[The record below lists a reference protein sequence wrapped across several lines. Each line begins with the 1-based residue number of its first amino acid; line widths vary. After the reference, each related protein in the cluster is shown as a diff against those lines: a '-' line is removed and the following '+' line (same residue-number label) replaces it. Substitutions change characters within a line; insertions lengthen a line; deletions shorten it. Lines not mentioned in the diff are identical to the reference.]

1 MSNQEGI
8 SNINFINL
16 TDDDDESKEATGSP
30 DSNSIKISVPAN
42 SDYRFFDNVQVH
54 FFDGN

>member
-30 DSNSIKISVPAN
+30 DLNSIKISVPAN

-54 FFDGN
+54 SF